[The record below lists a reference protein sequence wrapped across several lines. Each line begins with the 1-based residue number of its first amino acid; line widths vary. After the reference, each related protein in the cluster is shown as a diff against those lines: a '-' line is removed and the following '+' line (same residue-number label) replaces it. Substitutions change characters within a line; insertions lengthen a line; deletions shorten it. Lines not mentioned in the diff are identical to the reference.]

1 MKKQLLLGMMAGLC
15 GMANAQ
21 NPLITN
27 QFTADPT
34 ARVFDGKMYVFP
46 SHDIISPV
54 EPEKEWFCM
63 ADYHVFSSDNLTQW
77 RDHGKILDQ
86 KDVPWGNPEGYSM
99 WAPDCVKGK
108 DGRYYFFFPNAPK
121 EGRGFGVGVAI
132 ADRPEGPYK
141 AEPENIKGIS
151 GIDPCVL
158 QASDGNNYIFWG
170 GGGLR
175 VAKLKDNLLELAD
188 DNPTQTV
195 KFGDRE
201 MTMIGADAAQGLPEG
216 FKEGPF
222 AFEHNGKYYLTY
234 PWVRGKKGEKGI
246 DGKPTDN
253 HTETLAY
260 AISDNPMGPYEYKG
274 LIMEEHYNHC
284 WTNHHSIVNYKGQ
297 WYLFYHHNDLSPNF
311 DKNRSICADSL
322 FFNEDGTIQ
331 LVKPTRRGVGLVKG
345 DQKIQ
350 IDRYSSA
357 TPKVKTEFLDP
368 KKTFDGWF
376 ITMPKA
382 EKVTFNGVDFGCYAP
397 AQVTIRYRAKKAA
410 EATVSVAGQRI
421 TIKLSPSADWA
432 DATATIGSDMAG
444 VQDIMLSADNN
455 TIDVDYIQFGKF
467 HAVNPPEGKSV
478 ENCIPGAQYPCVDD
492 QHRATFM
499 LHAPT
504 AHTVAV
510 DICSKVYPMTK
521 DADGNWK
528 GTTEPLV
535 VGPHYYRL
543 VVDGVNVNDPNV
555 YTVYG
560 AGSCFSNIDI
570 PESEADAAYYTFNK
584 DVPHGQ
590 VRECQYWSPSHNRM
604 RRCYVYTPADYDKN
618 SNKYPYFIL
627 NHGMAENETGW
638 HTQGKM
644 ANIMDNAIA
653 SGKAVPMVVVMD
665 NGDCDY
671 GFGTI
676 PGETMAEFGGKNF
689 ETVVLDE
696 LIPYIEGNF
705 RVYNDRAHRGIAGLS
720 WGGHQAFDIGLAH
733 TDKFSCIGAFSG
745 AIFVFP
751 GADVKTLWNGIFTD
765 SQKFNKE
772 VPVLFMSNG
781 TEEGLGGMALDKIL
795 SDSGIKYT
803 RYVSQGTAHE
813 WLTWRRSL
821 NEFIQMVFKK

>member
-1 MKKQLLLGMMAGLC
+1 MKKQLFLCLLAGLC
-15 GMANAQ
+15 VSADAQ
-21 NPLITN
+21 NPVITN

-34 ARVFDGKMYVFP
+34 ARVFNGRMYLYP

-54 EPEKEWFCM
+54 EPEKKWFCM
-63 ADYHVFSSDNLTQW
+63 ADYHVFSSSDLTSW

-86 KDVPWGNPEGYSM
+86 KDVPWGKSDGYSM
-99 WAPDCVKGK
+99 WAPDCIQGK
-108 DGRYYFFFPNAPK
+108 DGRYYFYFPNAPK

-141 AEPENIKGIS
+141 PEPKPIAGIS

-158 QASDGNNYIFWG
+158 QATNGKNYIFWG

-175 VAKLKDNLLELAD
+175 GAELKDNLLELAD
-188 DNPTQTV
+188 NTPKERV
-195 KFGDRE
+195 KHSDLE
-201 MTMIGADAAQGLPEG
+201 MELVGVDVAKTLPEG

-222 AFEHNGKYYLTY
+222 AFERNGKYYLTY
-234 PWVRGKKGEKGI
+234 PWVRGKKGDKGPN
-246 DGKPTDN
+246 GKPLDN

-260 AISDNPMGPYEYKG
+260 AMSDNPLGPYEYKG
-274 LIMEEHYNHC
+274 LIMEEHYNQC

-297 WYLFYHHNDLSPNF
+297 WYLFYHHNDLSPDF
-311 DKNRSICADSL
+311 DKNRSVCIDSL
-322 FFNEDGTIQ
+322 TFNPDGTIQ

-357 TPKVKTEFLDP
+357 TPKVVTKFIDDNN
-368 KKTFDGWF
+368 TFAGWYLQ
-376 ITMPKA
+376 MPKG
-382 EKVTFNGVDFGCYAP
+382 EKVTFSNVDFGFYAP
-397 AQVTIRYRAKKAA
+397 QQVTVRYRAKKAA
-410 EATVSVAGQRI
+410 DCIISVGGCKTVVS
-421 TIKLSPSADWA
+421 LNPSAEWA
-432 DATATIGSDMAG
+432 DATILLSAAIDKI
-444 VQDIMLSADNN
+444 QDIELAADKSS
-455 TIDVDYIQFGKF
+455 IEVDYIQFGKF
-467 HAVNPPEGKSV
+467 KATNPPEGKSV

-492 QHRATFM
+492 NRRATFM
-499 LHAPT
+499 LHAPS

-510 DICSKVYPMTK
+510 DICGKVYPMTK
-521 DADGNWK
+521 DLDGNWK

-560 AGSCFSNIDI
+560 AGSSFSNIDI

-590 VRECQYWSPSHNRM
+590 VRECKYWSPSHNRM
-604 RRCYVYTPADYDKN
+604 RRCYVYTPADYDK
-618 SNKYPYFIL
+618 SGSKYPYFIL

-653 SGKAVPMVVVMD
+653 AGKAVPMVVVMD

-671 GFGTI
+671 GMGAI
-676 PGETMAEFGGKNF
+676 PGETHATFGASF
-689 ETVVLDE
+689 ETVVLEE
-696 LIPYIEGNF
+696 LIPYIESTF
-705 RVYNDRAHRGIAGLS
+705 RVYNDRSHRGIAGLS
-720 WGGHQAFDIGLAH
+720 WGGHQAFDIGLTH
-733 TDKFSCIGAFSG
+733 TDKFACIGAFSG

-751 GADVKTLWNGIFTD
+751 GADVKTLWNGVFTD
-765 SQKFNKE
+765 AQKFNND
-772 VPVLFMSNG
+772 VPVLFLSNG
-781 TEEGLGGMALDKIL
+781 TEEGLGGMALDGIL
-795 SDSGIKYT
+795 KNAGIRYT

-821 NEFIQMVFKK
+821 NEFIQLIFKK

>member
-1 MKKQLLLGMMAGLC
+1 MAGVC
-15 GMANAQ
+15 GVANAQ
-21 NPLITN
+21 NPVISS

-34 ARVFDGKMYVFP
+34 ARVFNGRVYMYP

-54 EPEKEWFCM
+54 EPEKKWFSM
-63 ADYHVFSSDNLTQW
+63 ADYHVFSSNDLTSW
-77 RDHGKILDQ
+77 RDHGVILSQ
-86 KDVPWGNPEGYSM
+86 ENVPWGKPDGYSM
-99 WAPDCVKGK
+99 WAPDCIQGS
-108 DGRYYFFFPNAPK
+108 DGRYYFYFPDSPR

-132 ADRPEGPYK
+132 ADNPEGPFK
-141 AEPENIKGIS
+141 PESEPIKGIS

-158 QASDGNNYIFWG
+158 QASNGKNYIFWG

-175 VAKLKDNLLELAD
+175 AAELKDNLLELAD
-188 DNPTQTV
+188 NTPEETIKHGDMEITV
-195 KFGDRE
+195 KGVDV
-201 MTMIGADAAQGLPEG
+201 AKNLPEG

-222 AFEHNGKYYLTY
+222 AFEHNGKFYLTY
-234 PWVRGKKGEKGI
+234 PWVRGKKGDKGPN
-246 DGKPTDN
+246 GKPLDN

-260 AISDNPMGPYEYKG
+260 AMSDNPLGPYEFKG
-274 LIMEEHYNHC
+274 LIMEEHYNQC

-297 WYLFYHHNDLSPNF
+297 WYLFYHHNDYSPDF
-311 DKNRSICADSL
+311 DKNRSVCIDSL
-322 FFNEDGTIQ
+322 TFNPDGTIQ

-350 IDRYSSA
+350 IDRYSQAS
-357 TPKVKTEFLDP
+357 PKVSTSFVDP
-368 KKTFDGWF
+368 ANKFQGWY
-376 ITMPKA
+376 ITMPKG
-382 EKVTFNGVDFGCYAP
+382 EKVYFSNVNFGYYAP
-397 AQVTIRYRAKKAA
+397 STVTIRYRAAKGADIA
-410 EATVSVAGQRI
+410 LSVGNQQ
-421 TIKLSPSADWA
+421 TKLALEPSAEWREKTVA
-432 DATATIGSDMAG
+432 LGSVCSG
-444 VQDIMLSADNN
+444 VQDIKIENIKTNALD
-455 TIDVDYIQFGKF
+455 IDWLQFGKF
-467 HAVNPPEGKSV
+467 SAANPPEGKSV
-478 ENCIPGAQYPCVDD
+478 ENCIPGAVYPCVDE
-492 QHRATFM
+492 QNRATFQ
-499 LHAPT
+499 LYAPT
-504 AHTVAV
+504 AREVAV
-510 DICSKVYPMTK
+510 DICGKVYPMTR
-521 DADGNWK
+521 DYDGNWK

-543 VVDGVNVNDPNV
+543 RVDGVNVNDPNV

-570 PESEADAAYYTFNK
+570 PEADDVAAYYTFNK

-604 RRCYVYTPADYDKN
+604 RRCYVYTPANYET
-618 SNKYPYFIL
+618 SQGKYPYFIL

-653 SGKAVPMVVVMD
+653 AGKAVPMVVVMD

-696 LIPYIEGNF
+696 LIPYVEKTF
-705 RVYNDRAHRGIAGLS
+705 RVYSDRSHRAIAGLS

-733 TDKFSCIGAFSG
+733 TDKFSGIGAFSG

-765 SQKFNKE
+765 SEKFNKDI
-772 VPVLFMSNG
+772 PVLFMSNG
-781 TEEGLGGMALDKIL
+781 TEEGLGGMALDPIL
-795 SDSGIKYT
+795 TNAGIRYT

-821 NEFIQMVFKK
+821 NEFIQLIFKN